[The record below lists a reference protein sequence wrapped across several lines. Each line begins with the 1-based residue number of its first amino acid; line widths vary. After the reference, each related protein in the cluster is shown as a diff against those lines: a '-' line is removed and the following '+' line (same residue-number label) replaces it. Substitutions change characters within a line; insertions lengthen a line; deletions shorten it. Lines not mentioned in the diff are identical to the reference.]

1 MKNKS
6 YIIAN
11 KPIGKTPFEVIQEIK
26 KSHPELK
33 NTKIGYAGRL
43 DPMAE
48 GLLLLLIGEENKKKH
63 AYENLNKTYEC
74 EIFFGFATDT
84 YDLMGMITSQY
95 THPLLPFDSS
105 FQENINDI
113 FSHLKGTREQ
123 KYPPYSS
130 ARVNGKPL
138 FYWARN
144 NLLETIT
151 VPTHQIH
158 IERITII
165 ASRNISHRDLIEYIH
180 QKISLIKGEFR
191 QEKIIESWKNAPKFN
206 EEYPLLKIRVDC
218 SSGTYIRSLAHSLG
232 EQIGI
237 PALAFSIKRTRIGA
251 YTLKDISTA

>member
-1 MKNKS
+1 MFPFRLVQWSILKFLKTIKRQNEVTLTFLTMKNKS

-123 KYPPYSS
+123 K
-130 ARVNGKPL
+130 
-138 FYWARN
+138 
-144 NLLETIT
+144 
-151 VPTHQIH
+151 
-158 IERITII
+158 
-165 ASRNISHRDLIEYIH
+165 IS
-180 QKISLIKGEFR
+180 
-191 QEKIIESWKNAPKFN
+191 
-206 EEYPLLKIRVDC
+206 
-218 SSGTYIRSLAHSLG
+218 
-232 EQIGI
+232 
-237 PALAFSIKRTRIGA
+237 
-251 YTLKDISTA
+251 